1 MRRGGRCRGWSEGL
15 FRVKAGRGSAHALG
29 AILLRGHQPIA
40 DARLVED
47 QTRLIG
53 VGFDFLTQLSD
64 QHPKILQR
72 EALIVRPDP
81 LQQEVVGHDEPEMGR
96 QNMEQVVFVLGQR
109 DLDVVEF
116 DPAADKIDLEG
127 ACKDDRVP
135 GTLKCR
141 RIAASLRAINS
152 GMLNGLTTKSSAPAC
167 KSRTVSSCSTP
178 QRG

>member
-1 MRRGGRCRGWSEGL
+1 MSRR
-15 FRVKAGRGSAHALG
+15 AGAQLMPFG
-29 AILLRGHQPIA
+29 ANLLRGHQPIA

-109 DLDVVEF
+109 TSMWSSSTLRLTRSTLRG
-116 DPAADKIDLEG
+116 PAKTIGFL
-127 ACKDDRVP
+127 VP
-135 GTLKCR
+135 
-141 RIAASLRAINS
+141 
-152 GMLNGLTTKSSAPAC
+152 
-167 KSRTVSSCSTP
+167 
-178 QRG
+178 